1 MQVNQTDGCSPV
13 RLTGGSNLAHSVSV
27 PSQHWREGPNEG
39 EGPHKEQADHCMLG
53 LQPHVPQRS
62 TDHEEPLK
70 GENGERPQRHDAW
83 NKDNI
88 GF

>member
-13 RLTGGSNLAHSVSV
+13 GLTGGSNLAHSVSV

-53 LQPHVPQRS
+53 LQPHVSQRS

-70 GENGERPQRHDAW
+70 GENSERPQRHDPW